1 MRSQENSRDNLPDLS
16 GRTALVTGAGR
27 GIGRAAALMLGQCGA
42 RVVVTARTQS
52 EIEAVAAEIRQAG
65 GEALAAVA
73 DIGEPNAVYAL
84 FDQAGV
90 VDILVNNAGII
101 GPISPVADADPS
113 EWMGG
118 IRINLDGVFLA
129 CRLALPGMLE
139 RGWGRIVNVSSGA
152 ARGHTAAWSAYSAA
166 KAGVE
171 ALTTVLGI
179 ELAGTGVRANAVR
192 PGVVDTEMQ
201 VEIRGA
207 PEQRFGSA
215 NLDRFRGYKERGV
228 LRPPEEPARL
238 ILWLLS
244 PEADQLNGEV
254 LAIDDPEVSARIGL
268 TPRSR

>member
-1 MRSQENSRDNLPDLS
+1 MVELPDLS

-27 GIGRAAALMLGQCGA
+27 GIGRATALMLGQSGA
-42 RVVVTARTQS
+42 RVIVTARTRS
-52 EIEAVAAEIRQAG
+52 EIEAVAAEIRDAG
-65 GEALAAVA
+65 GEALAIAA
-73 DIGEPNAVYAL
+73 DVGEPADVRAL
-84 FDQAGV
+84 FQQAGT
-90 VDILVNNAGII
+90 VDILINNAGVI
-101 GPISPVADADPS
+101 GPIAPLADADPE
-113 EWMGG
+113 EWLRG

-152 ARGHTAAWSAYSAA
+152 AGGQTAAWSSYSAA

-171 ALTTVLGI
+171 AMTKVLGI
-179 ELAGTGVRANAVR
+179 ELAGTGVRANAMR

-207 PEQRFGSA
+207 PEDRFGTA

-228 LRPPEEPARL
+228 LRPPEEPALL

-244 PEADQLNGEV
+244 PAADDINGEI
-254 LAIDDPEVSARIGL
+254 LAIDQSEVSARIGL
-268 TPRSR
+268 APRSR